1 MNRAEHGLIARIHHC
16 AERILAW
23 VATAGVVV
31 LGFAIAMVVT
41 DIIARAALNHSLT
54 GMVDITQLCVMAMA
68 FWSIPY
74 AFIRDGHVGITVA
87 TDWLPPRGRA
97 LLDALAALAGAIF
110 VGLIGRYGWDQAM
123 LALDYGDSS
132 QTIGIPMTYYW
143 TALLS
148 GSFLSLLATL
158 LNAARRFAEA
168 CYGPSIKD

>member
-1 MNRAEHGLIARIHHC
+1 MHHY
-16 AERILAW
+16 AERILAL

-31 LGFAIAMVVT
+31 LGFAIVMVVA
-41 DIIARAALNHSLT
+41 DIVARAALNHSLT

-97 LLDALAALAGAIF
+97 LLDALAALAGATF
-110 VGLIGRYGWDQAM
+110 VALIGRYGWEQAM

-132 QTIGIPMTYYW
+132 QTIGIPMIYYW

-148 GSFLSLLATL
+148 GCFLSLLATL
-158 LNAARRFAEA
+158 LNAARHFAEA
-168 CYGPSIKD
+168 FTGHSTKGC